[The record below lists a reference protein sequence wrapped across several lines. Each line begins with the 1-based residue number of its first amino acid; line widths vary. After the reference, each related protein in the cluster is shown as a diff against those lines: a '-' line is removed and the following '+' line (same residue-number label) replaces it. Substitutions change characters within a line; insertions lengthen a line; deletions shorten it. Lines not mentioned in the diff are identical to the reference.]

1 MIALCVAMMG
11 QQSLVPTFWSL
22 PSAMLTGVAA
32 AGGIAMI
39 NAVGNLGGWLGP
51 SVYGMVKDATGSAD
65 LGLLCLAVGPLADRN
80 RVVLAG
86 HDRRLE
92 RMMTRQHSA

>member
-1 MIALCVAMMG
+1 MMIALMHRGDGPVSRTA
-11 QQSLVPTFWSL
+11 PTFWSL
-22 PSAMLTGVAA
+22 PSAMLTGAAA

-51 SVYGMVKDATGSAD
+51 WVFGLVKDATGSDNLA
-65 LGLLCLAVGPLADRN
+65 LLCLAWRRSLSAIAVI
-80 RVVLAG
+80 VAG

-92 RMMTRQHSA
+92 RIPPRG